1 MLSEQQLDCFRHG
14 WTCANEFALYPI
26 VDVLFPADLEIC
38 RDCGEPIPTTWKW
51 EGVHFGSCHHCVVT
65 YRLGEEGG

>member
-1 MLSEQQLDCFRHG
+1 MIEF
-14 WTCANEFALYPI
+14 TCTSVVENEFDPYPV

-38 RDCGEPIPTTWKW
+38 RDCEEPIPTIWEW
-51 EGVHFGSCHHCVVT
+51 EGVRFGSCHHCVVT